1 MADKDVVAY
10 LKRREQKGIEF
21 LIDEYGKLIYG
32 VIKYTIKNN
41 INESDFEDIFYE
53 VVMKIWDSIFQYDE
67 EKGVL
72 RNFITNKRI
81 FFVNTNVINQE
92 LKHKFVELK
101 DVLGIVFT
109 NRVIKVRK
117 DKLGNPNMIIKT
129 SKMKIAL
136 IIWSIVS
143 VIGFFMAKNFN

>member
-1 MADKDVVAY
+1 MM
-10 LKRREQKGIEF
+10 KRKVYYEILL
-21 LIDEYGKLIYG
+21 LI
-32 VIKYTIKNN
+32 
-41 INESDFEDIFYE
+41 
-53 VVMKIWDSIFQYDE
+53 
-67 EKGVL
+67 
-72 RNFITNKRI
+72 KRI